1 MKAGS
6 SRQMG
11 SQVFQWV
18 LAISV
23 NFVASAVLSKLNEA
37 DTDCVEGKG
46 MEKHQQI
53 TSSDLML
60 KGSEGNFLFL
70 YAYA

>member
-1 MKAGS
+1 
-6 SRQMG
+6 MG

-23 NFVASAVLSKLNEA
+23 SYYFVALAVLSKLNEA
-37 DTDCVEGKG
+37 DTDCVEEKG
-46 MEKHQQI
+46 MAKHQQI